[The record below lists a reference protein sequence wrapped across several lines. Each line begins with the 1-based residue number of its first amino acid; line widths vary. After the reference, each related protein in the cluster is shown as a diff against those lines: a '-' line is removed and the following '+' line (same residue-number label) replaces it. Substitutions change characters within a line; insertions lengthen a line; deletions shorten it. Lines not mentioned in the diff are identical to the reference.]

1 MVPIK
6 ELSNL
11 VTIYN
16 LIYIYIYY
24 TLYIYIYIYDW
35 MIEINHE
42 TIYKQGQNLSG
53 KF

>member
-6 ELSNL
+6 ELINL
-11 VTIYN
+11 VTIYT
-16 LIYIYIYY
+16 LIYIYIY
-24 TLYIYIYIYDW
+24 IYIYMYKVYGWI
-35 MIEINHE
+35 IEINHE